1 MRYILSSAVFF
12 SLFSTGC
19 ATYQYAHN
27 VKLMSF
33 DDNLEKGQ
41 SVGPI
46 RGEDC
51 TWTVLGYQ
59 LGGLPTLDRAFINAR
74 NQAGAMESA
83 GLTKT
88 ETNKASGLR
97 YVQNVSTSR
106 DGFDA
111 VIVGKNCLVVKGTG
125 YR

>member
-1 MRYILSSAVFF
+1 MRYTISAVFF
-12 SLFSTGC
+12 GLIMSGC
-19 ATYQYAHN
+19 ATYQHAHN

-33 DDNLEKGQ
+33 DDNLEKGT

-51 TWTVLGYQ
+51 TWRFLGYQ

-74 NQAGAMESA
+74 NQAGALESA
-83 GLTKT
+83 GFSKT
-88 ETNKASGLR
+88 ESNKASGLR
-97 YVQNVSTSR
+97 YVQNVSTEN

-111 VIVGKNCLVVKGTG
+111 VIVGKTCLVVKGTG